1 MKAPRSFLMAPLMAP
16 LFVLAR
22 QGRAFEALAFA
33 YSAVT
38 MIFVLWESSHPKVQ
52 LRQKPR
58 PQPEI
63 RLNINGPSN

>member
-1 MKAPRSFLMAPLMAP
+1 MAPLMAP

-22 QGRAFEALAFA
+22 KGHAFEILAFA

-38 MIFVLWESSHPKVQ
+38 MILVLWESVHPKVQ